1 MKSNWADYILQN
13 SPPSFDLFPFHHQ
26 VVFDLCQSIKI
37 KNKNKKKTCGSWQTF
52 FSKNNGDCTGVV
64 KKKKK
69 KKKKTSP
76 IPLVCIPGLDP
87 TTTFA
92 ICFVCSSPLPSCIS
106 ILVPV
111 WKLTISYSGNIE
123 KNYIDRAEVCEQ
135 WCRSGHGCFE
145 GKRERERERERERDG
160 GLGLERKKKF
170 TAEVRE
176 QRR

>member
-37 KNKNKKKTCGSWQTF
+37 KNKIKKKRVEVDKHF

-69 KKKKTSP
+69 KKKKKKLPPSRSCASP
-76 IPLVCIPGLDP
+76 GWIPQPHLPSVLYV
-87 TTTFA
+87 A
-92 ICFVCSSPLPSCIS
+92 APLPSCIS

-135 WCRSGHGCFE
+135 
-145 GKRERERERERERDG
+145 
-160 GLGLERKKKF
+160 
-170 TAEVRE
+170 
-176 QRR
+176 